1 MRRLRRAPWLR
12 DLISEQ
18 QVLASDLV
26 WPVFV
31 VEGEG
36 QIQPVSG
43 LPGVSRYSVDIL
55 LEEVARAQVLGIKAI
70 ALFPAVDAADKS
82 DDAREALNPDN
93 LVCRAIRALKA
104 ALPDMGIIA
113 DVALDPYTLHG
124 HDGILGALGDV
135 DNDNTVDVLCAQA
148 VVLAK
153 AGADIVAPSDM
164 MDGRIRA
171 IRVAMEEA
179 GMEHVVILSY
189 AVKYA
194 SALYGPFREAVGSKN
209 ALGRADKRT
218 YQMQPSNVKEA
229 EREAALDVAEGAD
242 MLMVKP
248 GLPYLDVLYRIAS
261 TSNVP
266 VAAYHV
272 SGEYAM
278 LKLAGAQ
285 GLIDEDAAMLEAMV
299 AFKRAGAAF
308 ILTYAARDIAARL
321 V

>member
-1 MRRLRRAPWLR
+1 MR
-12 DLISEQ
+12 DLVSEHR
-18 QVLASDLV
+18 VLASDLV

-31 VEGEG
+31 VEGQG
-36 QIQPVSG
+36 QAQPVSG
-43 LPGVSRYSVDIL
+43 LPGVSRYSVDVLID
-55 LEEVARAQVLGIKAI
+55 EVARAYALGIKAI

-82 DDAREALNPDN
+82 NDAREALNPDN
-93 LVCRAIRALKA
+93 LVCRAIRAIKA
-104 ALPDMGIIA
+104 VLPDMGIIA

-124 HDGILGALGDV
+124 HDGILGASGDV

-179 GMEHVVILSY
+179 SLEHIVILSY
-189 AVKYA
+189 AAKYA

-218 YQMQPSNVKEA
+218 YQMQPCNAKEA

-242 MLMVKP
+242 ILMIKP
-248 GLPYLDVLYRIAS
+248 GLPYLDIVYRIAS
-261 TSNVP
+261 TSDVP

-285 GLIDEDAAMLEAMV
+285 GLIDEDAAMLEAMI
-299 AFKRAGAAF
+299 AFKRAGASF
-308 ILTYAARDIAARL
+308 ILTYAARDVAARL
-321 V
+321 A

>member
-12 DLISEQ
+12 DLVSEQ

-55 LEEVARAQVLGIKAI
+55 LEEVARAQALGIKAI